1 MTRAVRLLPIAF
13 LFTGFVTFVDRSLN
27 DELSRLAGIR
37 DAFTQAVSDA
47 RGRLFTASWSA
58 ISDAQIQQNYTMGHI
73 NTVTQSLQGFVRPG
87 EVSQIELLDEGCHL
101 IARVPQDGHPIT
113 DLCQAIQRG
122 KPAMI
127 WQKSESGDA
136 ALVSLVHR
144 EIGGQQIF
152 LAAQLMFDQA
162 WVTLHPR
169 LSSVISSRDV
179 VIGDRGQGHGQI
191 QGQSQGQSHG
201 AVLWREGRL
210 ADGRFALPLIVDGWI
225 YRIAPE
231 LTGLALVPLREN
243 FWVLFGALGLVMLVA
258 LIQVGA
264 GQRRDEQN
272 RLMMDGWINEEQ
284 SGKDVPRVSRAWSEI
299 LASAKSLISARDEQ
313 RAQQMRLL
321 RERVEYLNLRLREKE
336 VEVARLEDKL
346 AGMSDLASLQEQIQH
361 TTGSFLRKIAA
372 MRETCENI
380 MDVAA
385 SGMTRQ
391 AKELHEFYERWKTG
405 IHQGV
410 NRELAA
416 RKFFRSLVEAQGAR
430 PGISKLDEDMALI
443 ERISVSTMDQALS
456 TSILARQTVD
466 DCEGVSQLAALWHG
480 IAMRDRSTKTS
491 RWYQCMASAQNLI
504 HADDRYQSLTFES
517 LPQLGN
523 PEEMYPPAPEGA
535 LVSGFFHLYLA
546 LFQDTDLSEVR
557 LPIVIRQKRFKD
569 QASII
574 LSMPMR
580 KTAAVPESP
589 SRQMFYH
596 VDLAKQILSGCG
608 IKVSILPPTGAGYP
622 VGLTWAIPQKDIS
635 VDVLRPDEQ
644 TL

>member
-13 LFTGFVTFVDRSLN
+13 LFTGFVTFIDRSLN
-27 DELSRLAGIR
+27 DELSRLSGIR
-37 DAFTQAVSDA
+37 DAFTHAVSDT

-58 ISDAQIQQNYTMGHI
+58 INDAQIQQNFAMGNV

-87 EVSQIELLDEGCHL
+87 EVSQIELLDDGCQL
-101 IARVPQDGHPIT
+101 IARVPQSGHPIT

-122 KPAMI
+122 KPALI
-127 WQKSESGDA
+127 WQKSEGGEA
-136 ALVSLVHR
+136 AMVSLVHR
-144 EIGGQQIF
+144 EIGGRQVF
-152 LAAQLMFDQA
+152 LAAQLIFDQT
-162 WVTLHPR
+162 WVMLHPR
-169 LSSVISSRDV
+169 LASVINRRDV
-179 VIGDRGQGHGQI
+179 AIGEHA
-191 QGQSQGQSHG
+191 SG

-210 ADGRFALPLIVDGWI
+210 ADGRFALPLMVDGWV

-264 GQRRDEQN
+264 GHRRDEQN
-272 RLMMDGWINEEQ
+272 RIMMENWIIEEQ
-284 SGKDVPRVSRAWSEI
+284 SGKEAPHHSRSWNEI
-299 LASAKSLISARDEQ
+299 LACAKSLIASRDEQ
-313 RAQQMRLL
+313 RGQQMRLL
-321 RERVEYLNLRLREKE
+321 RERVEYLNMRLRDKE

-380 MDVAA
+380 LDVAA
-385 SGMTRQ
+385 SGLTRQ
-391 AKELHEFYERWKTG
+391 AKDLHEFFGRWKTG
-405 IHQGV
+405 VNQGV

-416 RKFFRSLVEAQGAR
+416 RKFFRSLVETQGSR
-430 PGISKLDEDMALI
+430 PGISKLDDDMAML
-443 ERISVSTMDQALS
+443 ERISVSTLDQALN
-456 TSILARQTVD
+456 TSMLARQTVD
-466 DCEGVSQLAALWHG
+466 DCEAVSKLAALWHG
-480 IAMRDRSTKTS
+480 IAMRDRSVKTS
-491 RWYQCMASAQNLI
+491 KWFQCIASAQNLI
-504 HADDRYQSLTFES
+504 HADDRYQALTFET

-546 LFQDTDLSEVR
+546 LFQDVDLSDVHV
-557 LPIVIRQKRFKD
+557 PIVIRQKRFKD
-569 QASII
+569 QATII

-580 KTAAVPESP
+580 KSGTVPESP
-589 SRQMFYH
+589 GRQMFYH
-596 VDLAKQILSGCG
+596 VDLAKQILAGCG

-622 VGLTWAIPQKDIS
+622 VGLTWAIPQKEVS
-635 VDVLRPDEQ
+635 VDVLKEGRIRDH
-644 TL
+644 